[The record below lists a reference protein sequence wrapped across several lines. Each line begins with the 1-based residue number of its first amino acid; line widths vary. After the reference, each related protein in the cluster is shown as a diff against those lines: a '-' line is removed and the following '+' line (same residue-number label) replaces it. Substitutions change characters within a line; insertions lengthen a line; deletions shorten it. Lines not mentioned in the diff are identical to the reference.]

1 MMDGLFDYTAFRE
14 ALGAGADLME
24 FFAVLIGAG
33 TTMFVWLRRRTN
45 KTLQEANRVQRDI
58 YEANRRNDRLHAALR
73 ETVAEATR
81 TNRQRKAQALA
92 VPSEVWNMA
101 GGEQP
106 DTDLLQQWLD
116 DTRDGMAQACG
127 QLGEWYA
134 MHARA
139 PVEEALPEAQARA
152 ALAVALRNLW
162 LAVNLDP
169 GQAAWRD
176 MAEQL
181 GIDMAWT
188 DIRAG
193 RPPETPLM
201 LPAGLSANETIA
213 LGNALQAR
221 INQNIQRGRYWD
233 ALLLAR
239 QMGLAAERGPGAAA
253 AQVADGAQHWMA
265 YCWLFLGQYQS
276 ALEMA
281 QQVYEIRRADPD
293 RGPDHPETLRSQY
306 LVAQILNKLERH
318 NKALETANEVWEK
331 EKAHP
336 EIGPDHPDTLLSQY
350 LVAQILWSLNRHDE
364 ALPLAREVWE
374 KRKAH
379 PEIGPDHPETLRSQ
393 LLVAQVLWMLKR
405 QDEALPLM
413 RQTHDAMA
421 GHPSLGSDH
430 PDTQNAARDLAALE
444 AMMQRSVPSSASPPA
459 DSPAD
464 TDHAP
469 PPQINVTFNIDDDTT
484 PT

>member
-1 MMDGLFDYTAFRE
+1 
-14 ALGAGADLME
+14 
-24 FFAVLIGAG
+24 
-33 TTMFVWLRRRTN
+33 
-45 KTLQEANRVQRDI
+45 
-58 YEANRRNDRLHAALR
+58 
-73 ETVAEATR
+73 
-81 TNRQRKAQALA
+81 
-92 VPSEVWNMA
+92 
-101 GGEQP
+101 
-106 DTDLLQQWLD
+106 
-116 DTRDGMAQACG
+116 
-127 QLGEWYA
+127 

-139 PVEEALPEAQARA
+139 PVEEALPEAEARA
-152 ALAVALRNLW
+152 ALAVALRNLS

-169 GQAAWRD
+169 GLAAWRD

-201 LPAGLSANETIA
+201 LPAGLSANEMIA
-213 LGNALQAR
+213 LGNALNAR
-221 INQNIQRGRYWD
+221 IDQNIRRGRYWD

-239 QMGLAAERGPGAAA
+239 QMALAAERRPGATAA
-253 AQVADGAQHWMA
+253 EVANGAQYRLAQCLMSLGHYQRALKMA
-265 YCWLFLGQYQS
+265 K
-276 ALEMA
+276 
-281 QQVYEIRRADPD
+281 QVYETWKADPE
-293 RGPDHPETLRSQY
+293 RGS
-306 LVAQILNKLERH
+306 N
-318 NKALETANEVWEK
+318 
-331 EKAHP
+331 
-336 EIGPDHPDTLLSQY
+336 HPDTLLSQY

-430 PDTQNAARDLAALE
+430 PATQNAARDLAALE

-459 DSPAD
+459 DSPAH